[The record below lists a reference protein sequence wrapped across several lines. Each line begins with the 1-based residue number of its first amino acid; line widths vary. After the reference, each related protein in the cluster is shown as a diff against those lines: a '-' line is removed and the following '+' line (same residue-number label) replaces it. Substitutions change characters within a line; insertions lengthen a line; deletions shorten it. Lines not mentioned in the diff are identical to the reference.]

1 MEIKEAHAAHIAVM
15 YYSRNVPV
23 PEQMEALFPDFH
35 ESWRKEQG
43 QRLRDNYMEFFAM
56 LDGETQRAYIGH
68 AMERY
73 EQEAMGVA
81 NKAVVALVLKENA

>member
-56 LDGETQRAYIGH
+56 LDGPDPTQVHLPRDG
-68 AMERY
+68 EVRGGGCGGCWRK
-73 EQEAMGVA
+73 QGR
-81 NKAVVALVLKENA
+81 ENA